1 MSNLKRKIG
10 CESEFNSSDDDDLC
24 AEVDS
29 VEVKYK
35 KSKSEEDYFL
45 CHICV
50 SYMWKKFETQAKSK
64 YSFAISHSDILLSMW
79 KTI

>member
-35 KSKSEEDYFL
+35 KIKVRGALFS
-45 CHICV
+45 V